1 MSTVHTTDLALPC
14 CLSLLQ
20 DVLSIERDGNK
31 LVLQVAA
38 RAQAGFKGNRR
49 GSLVLQDDN
58 DDRSLSGGELEL
70 KLKATS
76 ERSAEQWATC
86 VAAQIAAQCQC
97 IASPDKGEQQES
109 EGELTHTETEE
120 ESVDGS

>member
-1 MSTVHTTDLALPC
+1 M
-14 CLSLLQ
+14 Q

-86 VAAQIAAQCQC
+86 VAAQIAAQC